1 VIKANVRTVTRARN
15 FREYFV
21 SVADRCRQ
29 RWAVLCTGQEFR
41 SRRK

>member
-15 FREYFV
+15 FRGYFV
-21 SVADRCRQ
+21 SVADRCRG
-29 RWAVLCTGQEFR
+29 WAVLCTGQEFR